1 MTQWI
6 KPLKIS
12 LLAAGF
18 AMLQMPGQALAADAV
33 DIGQTVLDSKA
44 LAEGLFPEDECEQL
58 KAAGFKCMGFKPSM
72 RYSLPAASFKV
83 GSAELPDS
91 LKKQL
96 EVFADVLKTR
106 RGTGKVVRIEGHAD
120 ASGVAAVNLA
130 LSQKRAEAVR
140 EYLVDKGADPAMLK
154 PVGVGA
160 NAPKNSKDPF
170 SPENRR
176 VEIGRAEAAN

>member
-1 MTQWI
+1 MTDWI
-6 KPLKIS
+6 HPLRATV
-12 LLAAGF
+12 LVAGF
-18 AMLQMPGQALAADAV
+18 ALVQATAWAQASEAV
-33 DIGQTVLDSKA
+33 DAAQTALDAKSV
-44 LAEGLFPEDECEQL
+44 AEGLFPEDECEQL
-58 KAAGFKCMGFKPSM
+58 KAAGFKCMGFKPTM
-72 RYSLPAASFKV
+72 RYSLPATSFKV

-140 EYLVDKGADPAMLK
+140 EYLVEKGADPTMLM

-160 NAPKNSKDPF
+160 NAPKNAKDPF
-170 SPENRR
+170 SAENRR
-176 VEIGRAEAAN
+176 VEIGRAEAAK